1 MYNGLDEIID
11 LFEAEDDVVLI
22 GDSHNLAHSCNR
34 VSLVK
39 VHTEKLVEKVISIR
53 CDGHFNDML
62 MHFCCFSVMLPYGMM
77 RHFQSS
83 FVGMD
88 VQDH

>member
-39 VHTEKLVEKVISIR
+39 VHTEKLAEKVINMR
-53 CDGHFNDML
+53 CMGTPTTCQCIF
-62 MHFCCFSVMLPYGMM
+62 VV
-77 RHFQSS
+77 FQSCYH
-83 FVGMD
+83 MA
-88 VQDH
+88 